1 MKKDPSIVISFVL
14 LVLMASL
21 YRILPGRPLGFAP
34 QIAMAL
40 FAGSIVKDK
49 KYSFL
54 LPLFSMLV
62 SDILYE
68 VLFKYHISATPG
80 FYSGQIVNYVL
91 FIGLTVIGFAI
102 QQTKPA
108 QIITG
113 AFAGTTLYFILS
125 NFAVWI
131 GGGLDIANQPYPK
144 TMGGLMH
151 CFAEAIPFY
160 RGSLYATLIFSA
172 LLFGGYFLIN
182 KYVVH
187 KPVLAN

>member
-1 MKKDPSIVISFVL
+1 
-14 LVLMASL
+14 
-21 YRILPGRPLGFAP
+21 
-34 QIAMAL
+34 
-40 FAGSIVKDK
+40 
-49 KYSFL
+49 
-54 LPLFSMLV
+54 
-62 SDILYE
+62 
-68 VLFKYHISATPG
+68 ISATPG

-113 AFAGTTLYFILS
+113 AFAGTTMYFILS

-144 TMGGLMH
+144 TMAGLMH
-151 CFAEAIPFY
+151 CFAEALPFY

-187 KPVLAN
+187 KPMLAN